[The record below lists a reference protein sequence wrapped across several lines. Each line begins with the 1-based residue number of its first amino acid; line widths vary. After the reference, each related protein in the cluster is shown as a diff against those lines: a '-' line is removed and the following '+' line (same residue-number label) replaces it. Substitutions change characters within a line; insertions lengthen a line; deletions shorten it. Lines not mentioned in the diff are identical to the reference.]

1 MRVRLVVVTGELTG
15 QEFQLD
21 KAEFG
26 IGRAPD
32 NSICIPNPAVSRT
45 HARVFHRDGI
55 WYLVDLQSTHG
66 TRLNGVVV
74 GAPAQLRAGDMIQ
87 VGDTIIRFEVSEPLA
102 VAAPPPL
109 QPGAT
114 TKISTVQHPVAAMP
128 PGPPPPIQ
136 LDAHDKIRVGAL
148 IILSI
153 FVVMAV
159 FMLLFPKPKVSTG
172 PSEADPGTTQ
182 ATETTPAPPAAQIRI
197 DNVRLV
203 PWQSPTTGE
212 ALQMVLVDWTNK
224 SGKKVNALTATI
236 TLYDARGR
244 EIERIEDYHI
254 YAMEDYGGPVQ
265 PEQSFIEPMGD
276 GHVIFPNMYGEA
288 ARVRVQIERVIH

>member
-1 MRVRLVVVTGELTG
+1 MVSGSLAG
-15 QEFQLD
+15 QEFQL
-21 KAEFG
+21 AQSEFG
-26 IGRAPD
+26 IGRTPD
-32 NSICIPNPAVSRT
+32 NAICIPNPAVSRT

-66 TRLNGVVV
+66 TRLNGAVI
-74 GAPAQLRAGDMIQ
+74 GAPAQLRPGDTIQ
-87 VGDTIIRFEVSEPLA
+87 VGDTVIRFQGSEAPV
-102 VAAPPPL
+102 VA
-109 QPGAT
+109 T
-114 TKISTVQHPVAAMP
+114 
-128 PGPPPPIQ
+128 PPPPQVGPPAAIPTAQ
-136 LDAHDKIRVGAL
+136 YPTAPMPQGAPVKKPLDAHDFIRYGAL
-148 IILSI
+148 LFLAI

-159 FMLLFPKPKVSTG
+159 VMLLFPKPEVATG
-172 PSEADPGTTQ
+172 PAESPPRTRQASE
-182 ATETTPAPPAAQIRI
+182 PAPALPSEKIRI

-224 SGKKVNALTATI
+224 SGKEVQALTATI
-236 TLYDARGR
+236 TLYDGRGR
-244 EIERIEDYHI
+244 EIEQIKDYHI
-254 YAMEDYGGPVQ
+254 YAMEDYGGPVR